1 MFITKKCQSLRKRMP
16 LVRKPAK
23 NIQGEVLESN
33 KPIESDN
40 TKATEEISIKSEEAP
55 KKKPQKENKHEN
67 KQ

>member
-1 MFITKKCQSLRKRMP
+1 MP

-40 TKATEEISIKSEEAP
+40 TKATEEICIKSEEAP